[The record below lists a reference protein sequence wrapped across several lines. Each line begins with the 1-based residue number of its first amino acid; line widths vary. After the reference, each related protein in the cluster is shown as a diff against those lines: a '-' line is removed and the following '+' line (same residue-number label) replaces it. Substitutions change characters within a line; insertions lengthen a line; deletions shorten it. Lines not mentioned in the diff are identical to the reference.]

1 MTLFYKDRAK
11 QLLKGAAYDNTLSP
25 PPTGFVPLP
34 TDGYFEGVIVCAD
47 GSWQTGVFS
56 VLDQGGGVFAL
67 SYGETYANSSGTT
80 SNIMSSRDFSLNN
93 AEVFCTISA
102 KTINE
107 LSSVLEWSGG
117 GQNLTGETSVSSS
130 SSRSALYEPVW
141 PGHPACP
148 VGYMEY
154 EFRVYAAMVYGA
166 PPYAKTWVGTAT
178 FSDGETPVVAYQNVI
193 GAANTELEMT
203 PSIDMN
209 SGWPMLKL
217 SYTNNNADLSCT
229 FRAEVI
235 VRRIAHE
242 SACW

>member
-1 MTLFYKDRAK
+1 MTLVYKDRAK
-11 QLLKGAAYDNTLSP
+11 QLLQGEAFDSTLSP

-34 TDGYFEGVIVCAD
+34 TEGDFEGVIVCAD

-56 VLDQGGGVFAL
+56 VSDQGGGVSAI
-67 SYGETYANSSGTT
+67 SYGKVYSNSSGTT

-117 GQNLTGETSVSSS
+117 GQNLTGETSVNSSS
-130 SSRSALYEPVW
+130 SGSALYEPVW
-141 PGHPACP
+141 PGHPSCP
-148 VGYMEY
+148 VEYVEY
-154 EFRVYAAMVYGA
+154 EFRVYAARGYGA

-178 FSDGETPVVAYQNVI
+178 CSDGETPVVAFQNVI
-193 GAANTELEMT
+193 GAANTDLVMS
-203 PSIDMN
+203 PSIDLT
-209 SGWPMLKL
+209 SGNPVLKL
-217 SYTNNNADLSCT
+217 DYTNNSADWSYT

-242 SACW
+242 SSCW